1 MDRRIAG
8 YVPAQAAELIADW
21 VPVASRPAIRVLQF
35 RSRWL
40 IDFVIRRERQNHYSL
55 ILQEDPY
62 GDC

>member
-8 YVPAQAAELIADW
+8 CIPAQAAELIADC
-21 VPVASRPAIRVLQF
+21 VPAATRPAIRVLQF
-35 RSRWL
+35 RSRRL

-55 ILQEDPY
+55 TLQEDQH